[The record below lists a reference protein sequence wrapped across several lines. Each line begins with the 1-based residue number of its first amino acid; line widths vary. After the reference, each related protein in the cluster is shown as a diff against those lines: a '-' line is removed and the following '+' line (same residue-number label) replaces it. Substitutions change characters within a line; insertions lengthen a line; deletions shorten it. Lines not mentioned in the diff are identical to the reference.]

1 MVVGGGMAGLSAALV
16 CARAGRAVTLLEQAP
31 VFSEVGAGIQL
42 GPNATRVLRD
52 WGLEAAL
59 AGCAAFPDEL
69 RVRDARTG
77 VEWARMRLGAQA
89 RDRYGSPYATVHRAD
104 LHGLLF
110 DAVRALGRVDVRPG
124 QRLQA
129 LRPLPEGVE
138 AETPEGSAGRAR
150 VLLGCDGLWS
160 RVRALVLDDGAPVFS
175 GHLAYRGLVRMDDV
189 PLRQRLN
196 RVSAWLGPRLHAVHY
211 PVRGGQWM
219 NVVVVVHGPLPADVP
234 GWDHGADGTGL
245 RQALGP
251 VAADLEAVLQAVP
264 AWRLWPL
271 HARRPMRGPQE
282 QAQGRVALLG
292 DAAHPMPPYLAQGAA
307 MALEDAWT
315 LGRLLG
321 GSSRTQDGPGLLSAF
336 AQARWRRNA
345 WVQARSRRNGAIF
358 HARGPLRWGRN
369 LAMTLLGER
378 VLDVPRLYAGPV
390 WPG

>member
-1 MVVGGGMAGLSAALV
+1 
-16 CARAGRAVTLLEQAP
+16 
-31 VFSEVGAGIQL
+31 
-42 GPNATRVLRD
+42 
-52 WGLEAAL
+52 
-59 AGCAAFPDEL
+59 
-69 RVRDARTG
+69 
-77 VEWARMRLGAQA
+77 
-89 RDRYGSPYATVHRAD
+89 VHRAD
-104 LHGLLF
+104 LHGILL

-124 QRLQA
+124 QRVQA

-251 VAADLEAVLQAVP
+251 VAADLDAVLQAVP
-264 AWRLWPL
+264 LWRLWPL
-271 HARRPMRGPQE
+271 HARWPMRGPQE

-292 DAAHPMPPYLAQGAA
+292 DAAHPMHPYLAQGAA

-321 GSSRTQDGPGLLSAF
+321 ASSRTQDGPELLSTF

-345 WVQARSRRNGAIF
+345 WVQARSRRNGTIF

-369 LAMTLLGER
+369 LAMSLLGER
-378 VLDVPRLYAGPV
+378 LLDVPRLYAGPV
-390 WPG
+390 WNG